1 MNKKGRLVLSYVLNF
16 PWYNVAPSLYCF
28 HLQARMRR
36 FFIGGT
42 PELEDIR
49 YVGNTDT
56 QAALAVLLTLT
67 YF

>member
-1 MNKKGRLVLSYVLNF
+1 
-16 PWYNVAPSLYCF
+16 
-28 HLQARMRR
+28 MRR

-67 YF
+67 YFRYLDILIDVRK